1 MRFKVI
7 LTQPTDLVPVN
18 NQHYMNGF
26 NHSII
31 GENNKYHDKF
41 SAYAISSLQGGKL
54 CEDKKHL
61 FFESDP
67 YFFVSSN
74 NMEFIGYFINNITF
88 NSASVFGMKVKR
100 IDVMCD
106 FMPNTSF
113 DNIITIS
120 PIILYNEDYTKKCT
134 IKNDSNYIERL
145 NKHCLSKLKHLGIVD
160 DTFKIEVVKPECSKE
175 KSIWVGDVFNPSTLS
190 RFKVYGKKETRY
202 ALYTLGIGCS
212 TGSGFGSVEIFK

>member
-74 NMEFIGYFINNITF
+74 NMEFIVNEIT
-88 NSASVFGMKVKR
+88 
-100 IDVMCD
+100 
-106 FMPNTSF
+106 
-113 DNIITIS
+113 
-120 PIILYNEDYTKKCT
+120 
-134 IKNDSNYIERL
+134 
-145 NKHCLSKLKHLGIVD
+145 NKLHVI
-160 DTFKIEVVKPECSKE
+160 
-175 KSIWVGDVFNPSTLS
+175 
-190 RFKVYGKKETRY
+190 
-202 ALYTLGIGCS
+202 
-212 TGSGFGSVEIFK
+212 

>member
-7 LTQPTDLVPVN
+7 LTQPTDFVPVN

-61 FFESDP
+61 SFENEP
-67 YFFVSSN
+67 YFYVSSN
-74 NMEFIGYFINNITF
+74 DLEFISNFINNISTC
-88 NSASVFGMKVKR
+88 NCSVFGMKFKR

-106 FMPNTSF
+106 FIPNQYF
-113 DNIITIS
+113 DKIITIS

-134 IKNDSNYIERL
+134 IKNDSIFEERL
-145 NKHCLSKLKHLGIVD
+145 NNHCKSKLKHLGIID
-160 DTFKIEVVKPECSKE
+160 DTFKIEIVKPEYSKE
-175 KSIWVGDVFNPSTLS
+175 KSIWVGKVFNPCTMS
-190 RFKVYGKKETRY
+190 RFKVYGKKETRFI
-202 ALYTLGIGCS
+202 LYTLGLGCS